1 MYVFEGGSALT
12 TVAFYIGT
20 ALASANYSGFR
31 GPSTLHSGIHTP
43 PKFQG
48 SPPSIIL
55 AILKG
60 VGFQEE
66 NSDEI

>member
-1 MYVFEGGSALT
+1 MYVFEGSSALT

-20 ALASANYSGFR
+20 ALASANYR